1 MMLCPLDAQVMV
13 LVLEP
18 EGGLATRFARSHAF
32 AVYGRGV
39 DAPFIVIDASITR
52 QPWFTE
58 DHLLVLMA
66 HELAHILRFSPDELQ
81 ADLLALRLLLEHG
94 FLDAYAMLLE
104 EHRNRLANGWYEHPM
119 AA

>member
-1 MMLCPLDAQVMV
+1 MMLCPLDSQV
-13 LVLEP
+13 LVFLVEP
-18 EGGLATRFARSHAF
+18 EAGLDERFHSSHAF
-32 AVYGRGV
+32 SVYGNSIPG
-39 DAPFIVIDASITR
+39 PFIVIDASVTR

-81 ADLLALRLLLEHG
+81 ADLLALRILLEQG
-94 FLDAYAMLLE
+94 YLSAYALLLE
-104 EHRNRLANGWYEHPM
+104 EHRDRLASGWYERPL

>member
-1 MMLCPLDAQVMV
+1 MMVCPLDPQV
-13 LVLEP
+13 LVFLLEP
-18 EGGLATRFARSHAF
+18 EADLGRRFLLSHAF
-32 AVYGRGV
+32 SVYGNGV
-39 DAPFIVIDASITR
+39 PGPFIVIDASITR

-81 ADLLALRLLLEHG
+81 ADLLALRILLEQGHLSAYALLLEVHQ
-94 FLDAYAMLLE
+94 D
-104 EHRNRLANGWYEHPM
+104 RLSSNWYEGKQ